1 MLRSNNNY
9 NEVLTHREEG
19 SGLLQDAYK
28 IDTKFLGQVVLDSSI
43 EGLLSDIDRSDSLA
57 AISEIYNRLCS
68 TLCYDQTTF
77 LSLNDGAKLKHEVD
91 KHRDPRFISQVS
103 IDRNEVICNDF
114 SVIFAK
120 LALSMFPDML
130 LSIRE
135 TYTGMSNGVMHTSSI
150 VDGTGIGRLEADP
163 LASFTRSDF
172 LRARLGLLPIGLRS
186 ANASIYPDDTYYKY
200 HSWNDPGNLDKL
212 LEIIQED
219 IRSFELPAVE
229 AASFAK
235 GALRTVIGRVGYNV
249 GVSNYERDN
258 NLISTY
264 TLTDLSNKEISKVSL
279 SEGVLR
285 VFIRDASDW
294 ERN

>member
-1 MLRSNNNY
+1 MLNINNNSSEALSHC
-9 NEVLTHREEG
+9 NEDLSSSQSV
-19 SGLLQDAYK
+19 YK
-28 IDTKFLGQVVLDSSI
+28 IDTKFLEQVSLDPSI
-43 EGLLSDIDRSDSLA
+43 KDLASNVDKSDSLVTV
-57 AISEIYNRLCS
+57 SKIYHRLCK
-68 TLCYDQTTF
+68 TLRYDQAAF
-77 LSLNDGAKLKHEVD
+77 LSLGNGAKLIHEVD

-120 LALSMFPDML
+120 LALSMFPNML

-135 TYTGMSNGVMHTSSI
+135 TYTGMSNDVMHISSI
-150 VDGTGIGRLEADP
+150 VDGTDIGRLEADP

-186 ANASIYPDDTYYKY
+186 ANSSISPDDTYYKY
-200 HSWNDPGNLDKL
+200 HNWNDPSNLDKL

-235 GALRTVIGRVGYNV
+235 GALRTAIGRVGYKV
-249 GVSNYERDN
+249 RVSNCEHDN
-258 NLISTY
+258 NLVSTY
-264 TLTDLSNKEISKVSL
+264 TLTGLSNEEISKISL
-279 SEGVLR
+279 SEGALKN
-285 VFIRDASDW
+285 F
-294 ERN
+294 N

>member
-1 MLRSNNNY
+1 MLNINNNSSEALSHC
-9 NEVLTHREEG
+9 NEDLSSSQSV
-19 SGLLQDAYK
+19 YK
-28 IDTKFLGQVVLDSSI
+28 IDTKFLEQVSLDPSI
-43 EGLLSDIDRSDSLA
+43 KDLASNIDKFDSLVTV
-57 AISEIYNRLCS
+57 SKIYHRLCK
-68 TLCYDQTTF
+68 TLRYDQAAF
-77 LSLNDGAKLKHEVD
+77 LSLGNGAKLIHEVD

-120 LALSMFPDML
+120 LALSMFPNML

-135 TYTGMSNGVMHTSSI
+135 TYTGMSNDVMHISSI
-150 VDGTGIGRLEADP
+150 VDGTDIGHLEADP

-186 ANASIYPDDTYYKY
+186 ANASISPDDTYYKY
-200 HSWNDPGNLDKL
+200 HNWNDPSNLDKL

-235 GALRTVIGRVGYNV
+235 GALRTAIGRVGYKV
-249 GVSNYERDN
+249 RVSNCEHDN
-258 NLISTY
+258 NLVSTY
-264 TLTDLSNKEISKVSL
+264 TLTGLSNKEISKISL
-279 SEGVLR
+279 SEGALKN
-285 VFIRDASDW
+285 F
-294 ERN
+294 N

>member
-1 MLRSNNNY
+1 MLNINNNSSEALSHC
-9 NEVLTHREEG
+9 NEDLSSSQSV
-19 SGLLQDAYK
+19 YK
-28 IDTKFLGQVVLDSSI
+28 IDTKFLEQVSLDPSI
-43 EGLLSDIDRSDSLA
+43 KDLASNVDKSDSLVTV
-57 AISEIYNRLCS
+57 SKIYHRLCK
-68 TLCYDQTTF
+68 TLRYDQAAF
-77 LSLNDGAKLKHEVD
+77 LSLGNGAKLIHEVD

-120 LALSMFPDML
+120 LALSMFPNML

-135 TYTGMSNGVMHTSSI
+135 TYTGMSNDVMHISSI
-150 VDGTGIGRLEADP
+150 VDSTDIGRLEADP

-186 ANASIYPDDTYYKY
+186 ANASISPDDTYYKY
-200 HSWNDPGNLDKL
+200 HNWNDPSNLDKL

-235 GALRTVIGRVGYNV
+235 GALRTAIGRVGYKV
-249 GVSNYERDN
+249 RVSNCEHDN
-258 NLISTY
+258 NLVSTY
-264 TLTDLSNKEISKVSL
+264 TLTGLSNEEISKISL
-279 SEGVLR
+279 SEGALKN
-285 VFIRDASDW
+285 F
-294 ERN
+294 N

>member
-1 MLRSNNNY
+1 MLNINNSSSEALSHC
-9 NEVLTHREEG
+9 NEDLSSSQSV
-19 SGLLQDAYK
+19 YK
-28 IDTKFLGQVVLDSSI
+28 IDTKFLEQVSLDPSI
-43 EGLLSDIDRSDSLA
+43 KDLASNVDKSDSLVTV
-57 AISEIYNRLCS
+57 SKIYHRLCK
-68 TLCYDQTTF
+68 TLRYDQAAF
-77 LSLNDGAKLKHEVD
+77 LSLGNGAKLIHEVD

-120 LALSMFPDML
+120 LALSMFPNML

-135 TYTGMSNGVMHTSSI
+135 TYTGMSNDVMHISSI
-150 VDGTGIGRLEADP
+150 VDGTDIGRLEADP

-186 ANASIYPDDTYYKY
+186 ANASISPDDTYYKY
-200 HSWNDPGNLDKL
+200 HNWNDPSNLDKL

-235 GALRTVIGRVGYNV
+235 GALRTAIGRVGYKV
-249 GVSNYERDN
+249 RVSNCEHDN
-258 NLISTY
+258 NLVSTY
-264 TLTDLSNKEISKVSL
+264 TLTGLSNEEISKISL
-279 SEGVLR
+279 SEGALKN
-285 VFIRDASDW
+285 F
-294 ERN
+294 N

>member
-1 MLRSNNNY
+1 MLNINNNSSEALSHC
-9 NEVLTHREEG
+9 NEDLSSSQSV
-19 SGLLQDAYK
+19 YK
-28 IDTKFLGQVVLDSSI
+28 IDTKFLEQVSLDPSI
-43 EGLLSDIDRSDSLA
+43 KDLASNVDKSDSLVTV
-57 AISEIYNRLCS
+57 SKIYHRLCK
-68 TLCYDQTTF
+68 TLRYDQAAF
-77 LSLNDGAKLKHEVD
+77 LSLGNGAKLIHEVD

-120 LALSMFPDML
+120 LALSMFPDIS

-135 TYTGMSNGVMHTSSI
+135 THTGMSNGVMHTSSI

-186 ANASIYPDDTYYKY
+186 ANASISPDDTYYKY
-200 HSWNDPGNLDKL
+200 HNWNDPSNLDKL

-219 IRSFELPAVE
+219 IRSFELSAVE

-235 GALRTVIGRVGYNV
+235 GALRTAIGRVGYKV
-249 GVSNYERDN
+249 RVSNCEHDN
-258 NLISTY
+258 NLVSTY
-264 TLTDLSNKEISKVSL
+264 TLTGLSNEEISKISL
-279 SEGVLR
+279 SEGALKN
-285 VFIRDASDW
+285 F
-294 ERN
+294 N

>member
-1 MLRSNNNY
+1 MLNINNNSSEALSHC
-9 NEVLTHREEG
+9 NEDLSSSQSV
-19 SGLLQDAYK
+19 YK
-28 IDTKFLGQVVLDSSI
+28 IDTKFLEQVSLDPSI
-43 EGLLSDIDRSDSLA
+43 KDLASNVDKSDSLVTV
-57 AISEIYNRLCS
+57 SKVYHRLCK
-68 TLCYDQTTF
+68 TLRYDQAAF
-77 LSLNDGAKLKHEVD
+77 LSLGNGAKLIHEVD

-120 LALSMFPDML
+120 LALSMFPNML

-135 TYTGMSNGVMHTSSI
+135 TYTGMSNDVMHISSI
-150 VDGTGIGRLEADP
+150 VDGTDIGRLEADP

-186 ANASIYPDDTYYKY
+186 ANASISPDDTYYKY
-200 HSWNDPGNLDKL
+200 HNWNDPSNLDKL

-235 GALRTVIGRVGYNV
+235 GALRTAIGRVGYKV
-249 GVSNYERDN
+249 RVSNCEHDN
-258 NLISTY
+258 NLVSTY
-264 TLTDLSNKEISKVSL
+264 TLTGLSNEEISKISL
-279 SEGVLR
+279 SEGALKN
-285 VFIRDASDW
+285 F
-294 ERN
+294 N

>member
-1 MLRSNNNY
+1 MLNINNNSSEALSHC
-9 NEVLTHREEG
+9 NEDLSSSQSV
-19 SGLLQDAYK
+19 YK
-28 IDTKFLGQVVLDSSI
+28 IDTKFLEQVSLDPSI
-43 EGLLSDIDRSDSLA
+43 KDLASNVDKSDSLVTV
-57 AISEIYNRLCS
+57 SKIYHRLCK
-68 TLCYDQTTF
+68 TLRYDQAAF
-77 LSLNDGAKLKHEVD
+77 LSLGNGAKLIHEVD

-120 LALSMFPDML
+120 LALSMFPNML

-135 TYTGMSNGVMHTSSI
+135 TYTGMSNDVMHISSI
-150 VDGTGIGRLEADP
+150 VDGTDIGRLEADP

-186 ANASIYPDDTYYKY
+186 ANASISPDDTYYKY
-200 HSWNDPGNLDKL
+200 HNWNDPSNLDKL

-235 GALRTVIGRVGYNV
+235 GALRTAIGRVGYKV
-249 GVSNYERDN
+249 RVSNCENDN
-258 NLISTY
+258 NLVSTY
-264 TLTDLSNKEISKVSL
+264 TLTGLSNEEISKISL
-279 SEGVLR
+279 SEGALKN
-285 VFIRDASDW
+285 F
-294 ERN
+294 N

>member
-1 MLRSNNNY
+1 MLNINNNSSEALSHC
-9 NEVLTHREEG
+9 NEDLSSSQSV
-19 SGLLQDAYK
+19 YK
-28 IDTKFLGQVVLDSSI
+28 IDTKFLEQVSLDPSI
-43 EGLLSDIDRSDSLA
+43 KDIVSNVDKSDSLVTV
-57 AISEIYNRLCS
+57 SKIYHRLCK
-68 TLCYDQTTF
+68 TLRYDQAAF
-77 LSLNDGAKLKHEVD
+77 LSLGNGAELIHEVD

-120 LALSMFPDML
+120 LALSMFPNML

-135 TYTGMSNGVMHTSSI
+135 TYTGMSNDVMHISSI
-150 VDGTGIGRLEADP
+150 VDGTDIGRLEADP

-186 ANASIYPDDTYYKY
+186 ANASISPDDTYYKY
-200 HSWNDPGNLDKL
+200 HNWNDPSNLDKL

-235 GALRTVIGRVGYNV
+235 GALRTAIGRVGYKV
-249 GVSNYERDN
+249 RVSNCEHDN
-258 NLISTY
+258 NLVSTY
-264 TLTDLSNKEISKVSL
+264 TLTGLSNEEISKISL
-279 SEGVLR
+279 SEGALKN
-285 VFIRDASDW
+285 F
-294 ERN
+294 N

>member
-1 MLRSNNNY
+1 MLNINNNSSEALSHC
-9 NEVLTHREEG
+9 NEDLSSSQSV
-19 SGLLQDAYK
+19 YK
-28 IDTKFLGQVVLDSSI
+28 IDTKFLEQVSLDPSI
-43 EGLLSDIDRSDSLA
+43 KDLASNVDKSDSLVTV
-57 AISEIYNRLCS
+57 SKIYHRLCK
-68 TLCYDQTTF
+68 TLRYDQAAF
-77 LSLNDGAKLKHEVD
+77 LSLGNGAKLIHEVD

-120 LALSMFPDML
+120 LALSMFPNML

-135 TYTGMSNGVMHTSSI
+135 TYTGMSNDVMHISSI
-150 VDGTGIGRLEADP
+150 VDGTDIGCLEADP

-186 ANASIYPDDTYYKY
+186 ANASISPDDTYYKY
-200 HSWNDPGNLDKL
+200 HNWNDPSNLDKL

-235 GALRTVIGRVGYNV
+235 GALRTAIGRVGYKV
-249 GVSNYERDN
+249 RVSNCEHDN
-258 NLISTY
+258 NLVSTY
-264 TLTDLSNKEISKVSL
+264 TLTGLSNEEISKISL
-279 SEGVLR
+279 SEGALKN
-285 VFIRDASDW
+285 F
-294 ERN
+294 N

>member
-1 MLRSNNNY
+1 MLNINNNSSEALSHC
-9 NEVLTHREEG
+9 NEDLSSSQSV
-19 SGLLQDAYK
+19 YK
-28 IDTKFLGQVVLDSSI
+28 IDTKFLEQVSLDPSI
-43 EGLLSDIDRSDSLA
+43 KDLASNVDKSDSLVTV
-57 AISEIYNRLCS
+57 SKIYHRLCK
-68 TLCYDQTTF
+68 TLRYDQAAF
-77 LSLNDGAKLKHEVD
+77 LSLSNGAKLIHEVD

-120 LALSMFPDML
+120 LALSMFPNML

-135 TYTGMSNGVMHTSSI
+135 TYTGMSNDVMHISSI
-150 VDGTGIGRLEADP
+150 VDGTDIGRLEADP

-186 ANASIYPDDTYYKY
+186 ANASISPDDTYYKY
-200 HSWNDPGNLDKL
+200 HNWNDPSNLDKL

-235 GALRTVIGRVGYNV
+235 GALRTAIGRVGYKV
-249 GVSNYERDN
+249 RVSNCEHDN
-258 NLISTY
+258 NLVSTY
-264 TLTDLSNKEISKVSL
+264 TLTGLSNEEISKISL
-279 SEGVLR
+279 SEGALKN
-285 VFIRDASDW
+285 F
-294 ERN
+294 N

>member
-1 MLRSNNNY
+1 MLNINNNSSEALSHC
-9 NEVLTHREEG
+9 NEDLSSSQSV
-19 SGLLQDAYK
+19 YK
-28 IDTKFLGQVVLDSSI
+28 IDTKFLEQVSLDPSI
-43 EGLLSDIDRSDSLA
+43 KDLASNVDKSDSLVTV
-57 AISEIYNRLCS
+57 SKIYHRLCK
-68 TLCYDQTTF
+68 TLRYDQAAF
-77 LSLNDGAKLKHEVD
+77 LSLGNGAKLIHEVD

-120 LALSMFPDML
+120 LALSMFPNML

-135 TYTGMSNGVMHTSSI
+135 TYTGMSNDVMHISSI
-150 VDGTGIGRLEADP
+150 VDGTDIGRLEADP

-186 ANASIYPDDTYYKY
+186 ANASISPDDTYYKY
-200 HSWNDPGNLDKL
+200 HNWNNPSNLDKL

-235 GALRTVIGRVGYNV
+235 GALRTAIGRVGYKV
-249 GVSNYERDN
+249 RVSNCEHDN
-258 NLISTY
+258 NLVSTY
-264 TLTDLSNKEISKVSL
+264 TLTGLSNEEISKISL
-279 SEGVLR
+279 SEGALKN
-285 VFIRDASDW
+285 F
-294 ERN
+294 N

>member
-1 MLRSNNNY
+1 MLNINNNSSEALSHC
-9 NEVLTHREEG
+9 NEDLSSSQSV
-19 SGLLQDAYK
+19 YK
-28 IDTKFLGQVVLDSSI
+28 IDTKFLEQVSLDPSI
-43 EGLLSDIDRSDSLA
+43 KDLASNVDKSDSLVTV
-57 AISEIYNRLCS
+57 SKIYHRLCK
-68 TLCYDQTTF
+68 TLRYDQAAF
-77 LSLNDGAKLKHEVD
+77 LSLGNGAKLIHEVD

-120 LALSMFPDML
+120 LALSMFPNML

-135 TYTGMSNGVMHTSSI
+135 TYTGMSNDVMHISSI
-150 VDGTGIGRLEADP
+150 VDGTDIGRLEADP

-186 ANASIYPDDTYYKY
+186 ANASISPDDTYYKY
-200 HSWNDPGNLDKL
+200 HNWNDPSNLDKL

-235 GALRTVIGRVGYNV
+235 GALRTAIGRVGYKV
-249 GVSNYERDN
+249 RVSNCEHDN
-258 NLISTY
+258 NLVSTY
-264 TLTDLSNKEISKVSL
+264 TLTGLSNEEISKISL
-279 SEGVLR
+279 SKGALKN
-285 VFIRDASDW
+285 F
-294 ERN
+294 N

>member
-1 MLRSNNNY
+1 MLNINNNSSEALSHC
-9 NEVLTHREEG
+9 NEDLSSSQSV
-19 SGLLQDAYK
+19 YK
-28 IDTKFLGQVVLDSSI
+28 IDTKFLEQVSLDPSI
-43 EGLLSDIDRSDSLA
+43 KDLASNVDKSDSLVTV
-57 AISEIYNRLCS
+57 SKVYHRLCK
-68 TLCYDQTTF
+68 TLRYDQAAF
-77 LSLNDGAKLKHEVD
+77 LSLGNGAKLIHEVD

-120 LALSMFPDML
+120 LALSMFPNML

-135 TYTGMSNGVMHTSSI
+135 TYTGMSNDVMHISSI
-150 VDGTGIGRLEADP
+150 VDGTDIGRLEADP

-186 ANASIYPDDTYYKY
+186 ANASISPDDTYYKY
-200 HSWNDPGNLDKL
+200 HNWNDPSNLDKL

-235 GALRTVIGRVGYNV
+235 GALRTAIGRVGYKV
-249 GVSNYERDN
+249 RVSNCEHDN
-258 NLISTY
+258 NLVSTY
-264 TLTDLSNKEISKVSL
+264 TLTGLSNKEISKISL
-279 SEGVLR
+279 SEGALKN
-285 VFIRDASDW
+285 F
-294 ERN
+294 N

>member
-1 MLRSNNNY
+1 MLNINNNSSEALSHC
-9 NEVLTHREEG
+9 NEDLSSSQSV
-19 SGLLQDAYK
+19 YK
-28 IDTKFLGQVVLDSSI
+28 IDTKFLEQVSLDPSI
-43 EGLLSDIDRSDSLA
+43 KDLASNVDKSDSLVTV
-57 AISEIYNRLCS
+57 SKIYHRLCK
-68 TLCYDQTTF
+68 TLRYDQAAF
-77 LSLNDGAKLKHEVD
+77 LSLGNGAKLIHEVD

-120 LALSMFPDML
+120 LALSMFPNML

-135 TYTGMSNGVMHTSSI
+135 TYTGMSNDVMHISSI
-150 VDGTGIGRLEADP
+150 VDGTDIGRLEADP

-186 ANASIYPDDTYYKY
+186 ANASISPDDTYYKY
-200 HSWNDPGNLDKL
+200 HNWNDPSNLDKL

-235 GALRTVIGRVGYNV
+235 GALRTAIGRVGYKV
-249 GVSNYERDN
+249 RVSNCEHDN
-258 NLISTY
+258 NLVSTY
-264 TLTDLSNKEISKVSL
+264 TLTGLSNKEISKISL
-279 SEGVLR
+279 SEGALKN
-285 VFIRDASDW
+285 F
-294 ERN
+294 N

>member
-1 MLRSNNNY
+1 MLNINNNSSEALSHC
-9 NEVLTHREEG
+9 NEDLSSSQSV
-19 SGLLQDAYK
+19 YK
-28 IDTKFLGQVVLDSSI
+28 IDTKFLEQVSLDPSI
-43 EGLLSDIDRSDSLA
+43 KDLVSNVDKSDSLVTV
-57 AISEIYNRLCS
+57 SKIYHRLCK
-68 TLCYDQTTF
+68 TLRYDQAAF
-77 LSLNDGAKLKHEVD
+77 LSLGNGAKLIHEVD

-120 LALSMFPDML
+120 LALSMFPNML

-135 TYTGMSNGVMHTSSI
+135 TYTGMSNDVMHISSI
-150 VDGTGIGRLEADP
+150 VDGTDIGRLEADP

-186 ANASIYPDDTYYKY
+186 ANASISPDDTYYKY
-200 HSWNDPGNLDKL
+200 HNWNDPSNLDKL

-235 GALRTVIGRVGYNV
+235 GALRTAIGRVGYKV
-249 GVSNYERDN
+249 RVSNCEHDN
-258 NLISTY
+258 NLVSTY
-264 TLTDLSNKEISKVSL
+264 TLTGLSNEEISKISL
-279 SEGVLR
+279 SEGALKN
-285 VFIRDASDW
+285 F
-294 ERN
+294 N

>member
-1 MLRSNNNY
+1 MDPSIKDLVSN
-9 NEVLTHREEG
+9 V
-19 SGLLQDAYK
+19 DK
-28 IDTKFLGQVVLDSSI
+28 
-43 EGLLSDIDRSDSLA
+43 SDSLVTV
-57 AISEIYNRLCS
+57 SKIYHRLCK
-68 TLCYDQTTF
+68 TLRYDQAAF
-77 LSLNDGAKLKHEVD
+77 LSLGNGAKLIHEID

-120 LALSMFPDML
+120 LALSMFPNML

-135 TYTGMSNGVMHTSSI
+135 TYTGMSNDVMHISSI
-150 VDGTGIGRLEADP
+150 VDGTDIGRLEADP

-186 ANASIYPDDTYYKY
+186 ANASISPDDTYYKY
-200 HSWNDPGNLDKL
+200 HNWNDPSNLDKL

-235 GALRTVIGRVGYNV
+235 GALRTAIGRVGYKV
-249 GVSNYERDN
+249 RVSNCEHDN
-258 NLISTY
+258 SLVSTY
-264 TLTDLSNKEISKVSL
+264 TLTGLSNEEISKISL
-279 SEGVLR
+279 SEGALKN
-285 VFIRDASDW
+285 F
-294 ERN
+294 N

>member
-1 MLRSNNNY
+1 MLNINNNSSEALSHC
-9 NEVLTHREEG
+9 NEDLSSSQSV
-19 SGLLQDAYK
+19 YK
-28 IDTKFLGQVVLDSSI
+28 IDTKFLEQVSLDPSI
-43 EGLLSDIDRSDSLA
+43 KDLASNIDKFDSLVTV
-57 AISEIYNRLCS
+57 SKIYHRLCK
-68 TLCYDQTTF
+68 TLRYDQAAF
-77 LSLNDGAKLKHEVD
+77 LSLGNGAKLIHEVD

-120 LALSMFPDML
+120 LALSMFPNML

-135 TYTGMSNGVMHTSSI
+135 TYTGMSNDVMHISSI
-150 VDGTGIGRLEADP
+150 VDGTDIGRLEADP

-186 ANASIYPDDTYYKY
+186 ANASISPDDTYYKY
-200 HSWNDPGNLDKL
+200 HNWNDPSNLDKL

-235 GALRTVIGRVGYNV
+235 GALRTAIGRVGYKV
-249 GVSNYERDN
+249 RVSNCEHDN
-258 NLISTY
+258 NLVSTY
-264 TLTDLSNKEISKVSL
+264 TLTGLSNKEISKISL
-279 SEGVLR
+279 SEGALKN
-285 VFIRDASDW
+285 F
-294 ERN
+294 N

>member
-1 MLRSNNNY
+1 MLNINNNSSEALSHC
-9 NEVLTHREEG
+9 NEDLSSSQSV
-19 SGLLQDAYK
+19 YK
-28 IDTKFLGQVVLDSSI
+28 IDTKFLEQVSLDPSI
-43 EGLLSDIDRSDSLA
+43 KDLVSNIDKFDSLVTV
-57 AISEIYNRLCS
+57 SKIYHRLCK
-68 TLCYDQTTF
+68 TLRYDQAAF
-77 LSLNDGAKLKHEVD
+77 LSLGNGAKLIHEVD

-120 LALSMFPDML
+120 LALSMFPNML

-135 TYTGMSNGVMHTSSI
+135 TYTGMSNDVMHISSI
-150 VDGTGIGRLEADP
+150 VDGTDIGRLEADP

-186 ANASIYPDDTYYKY
+186 ANASISPDDTYYKY
-200 HSWNDPGNLDKL
+200 HNWNDPSNLDKL

-235 GALRTVIGRVGYNV
+235 GALRTAIGRVGYKV
-249 GVSNYERDN
+249 RVSNCEHDN
-258 NLISTY
+258 NLVSTY
-264 TLTDLSNKEISKVSL
+264 TLTGLSNEEISKISL
-279 SEGVLR
+279 SEGALKN
-285 VFIRDASDW
+285 F
-294 ERN
+294 N

>member
-1 MLRSNNNY
+1 MLNINNNSSEALSHC
-9 NEVLTHREEG
+9 NE
-19 SGLLQDAYK
+19 GLSSSQSVYK
-28 IDTKFLGQVVLDSSI
+28 IDTKFLEQVSLDPSI
-43 EGLLSDIDRSDSLA
+43 KDLASNVDKSDSLVTV
-57 AISEIYNRLCS
+57 SKIYHRLCK
-68 TLCYDQTTF
+68 TLRYDQAAF
-77 LSLNDGAKLKHEVD
+77 LSLGNGAKLIHEVD

-120 LALSMFPDML
+120 LALSMFPNML

-135 TYTGMSNGVMHTSSI
+135 TYTGMSNDVMHISSI
-150 VDGTGIGRLEADP
+150 VDGTDIGRLEADP

-186 ANASIYPDDTYYKY
+186 ANASISPDDTYYKY
-200 HSWNDPGNLDKL
+200 HNWNDPSNLDKL

-235 GALRTVIGRVGYNV
+235 GALRTAIGRVGYKV
-249 GVSNYERDN
+249 RVSNCEHDN
-258 NLISTY
+258 NLVSTY
-264 TLTDLSNKEISKVSL
+264 TLTGLSNEEISKISL
-279 SEGVLR
+279 SEGALKN
-285 VFIRDASDW
+285 F
-294 ERN
+294 N

>member
-1 MLRSNNNY
+1 MLNINNNSSEALSHC
-9 NEVLTHREEG
+9 NEDLSSSQSV
-19 SGLLQDAYK
+19 YK
-28 IDTKFLGQVVLDSSI
+28 IDTKFLEQVSLDPSI
-43 EGLLSDIDRSDSLA
+43 KDLASNIDKFDSLVTV
-57 AISEIYNRLCS
+57 SKIYHRLCK
-68 TLCYDQTTF
+68 TLRYDQAAF
-77 LSLNDGAKLKHEVD
+77 LSLGNGAKLIHEVD

-120 LALSMFPDML
+120 LALSMFPNML

-135 TYTGMSNGVMHTSSI
+135 TYTGMSNDVMHISSI
-150 VDGTGIGRLEADP
+150 VDSTDIGRLEADP

-186 ANASIYPDDTYYKY
+186 ANASISPDDTYYKY
-200 HSWNDPGNLDKL
+200 HNWNDPSNLDKL

-235 GALRTVIGRVGYNV
+235 GALRTAIGRVGYKV
-249 GVSNYERDN
+249 RVSNCEHDN
-258 NLISTY
+258 NLVSTY
-264 TLTDLSNKEISKVSL
+264 TLTGLSNEEISKISL
-279 SEGVLR
+279 SEGALKN
-285 VFIRDASDW
+285 F
-294 ERN
+294 N

>member
-1 MLRSNNNY
+1 MLNINNNSSEALSHC
-9 NEVLTHREEG
+9 NEDLSSSQSV
-19 SGLLQDAYK
+19 YK
-28 IDTKFLGQVVLDSSI
+28 IDTKFLEQVSLDPSI
-43 EGLLSDIDRSDSLA
+43 KDLASNVDKSDSLVTV
-57 AISEIYNRLCS
+57 SKIYHRLCK
-68 TLCYDQTTF
+68 TLRYDQAAF
-77 LSLNDGAKLKHEVD
+77 LSLGNGAKLIHEVD

-120 LALSMFPDML
+120 LALSMFPNML

-135 TYTGMSNGVMHTSSI
+135 TYTGMSNDVMHISSI
-150 VDGTGIGRLEADP
+150 VDGTDIGRLEADP

-186 ANASIYPDDTYYKY
+186 ANASISPDDTYYKY
-200 HSWNDPGNLDKL
+200 HNWNDPSNLDKL

-235 GALRTVIGRVGYNV
+235 GALRTAIGRVGYKV
-249 GVSNYERDN
+249 RVSKCEHDN
-258 NLISTY
+258 NLVSTY
-264 TLTDLSNKEISKVSL
+264 TLTGLSNEEISKISL
-279 SEGVLR
+279 SEGALKN
-285 VFIRDASDW
+285 F
-294 ERN
+294 N

>member
-1 MLRSNNNY
+1 MLNINNNSSEALSHC
-9 NEVLTHREEG
+9 NEDLSSSQSV
-19 SGLLQDAYK
+19 YK
-28 IDTKFLGQVVLDSSI
+28 IDTKFLEQVSLDPSI
-43 EGLLSDIDRSDSLA
+43 KDLASNIDKSDSLVTV
-57 AISEIYNRLCS
+57 SKIYHRLCK
-68 TLCYDQTTF
+68 TLRYDQAAF
-77 LSLNDGAKLKHEVD
+77 LSLGNGAKLIHEVD

-120 LALSMFPDML
+120 LALSMFPNML

-135 TYTGMSNGVMHTSSI
+135 TYTGMSNDVMHISSI
-150 VDGTGIGRLEADP
+150 VDGTDIGRLEADP

-186 ANASIYPDDTYYKY
+186 ANASISPDDTYYKY
-200 HSWNDPGNLDKL
+200 HNWNDPSNLDKL

-235 GALRTVIGRVGYNV
+235 GALRTAIGRVGYKV
-249 GVSNYERDN
+249 RVSNCEHDN
-258 NLISTY
+258 NLVSTY
-264 TLTDLSNKEISKVSL
+264 TLTGLSNEEISKISL
-279 SEGVLR
+279 SEGALKN
-285 VFIRDASDW
+285 F
-294 ERN
+294 N

>member
-1 MLRSNNNY
+1 MLNINNNSSEALSHC
-9 NEVLTHREEG
+9 NEDLSSSQSV
-19 SGLLQDAYK
+19 YK
-28 IDTKFLGQVVLDSSI
+28 IDTKFLEQVSLDPSIKDLASNIDNFDSSVTV
-43 EGLLSDIDRSDSLA
+43 SK
-57 AISEIYNRLCS
+57 IYHRLCK
-68 TLCYDQTTF
+68 TLRYDQAAF
-77 LSLNDGAKLKHEVD
+77 LSLGNGAKLIHEVD

-120 LALSMFPDML
+120 LALSMFPNML

-135 TYTGMSNGVMHTSSI
+135 TYTGMSNDVMHISSI
-150 VDGTGIGRLEADP
+150 VDSTDIGRLEADP

-186 ANASIYPDDTYYKY
+186 ANASISPDDTYYKY
-200 HSWNDPGNLDKL
+200 HNWNEPSNLDKL

-235 GALRTVIGRVGYNV
+235 GALRTAIGRVGYKV
-249 GVSNYERDN
+249 RVSNCEHDN
-258 NLISTY
+258 NLVSTY
-264 TLTDLSNKEISKVSL
+264 TLTGLSNEEISKISL
-279 SEGVLR
+279 SEGALKN
-285 VFIRDASDW
+285 F
-294 ERN
+294 N

>member
-1 MLRSNNNY
+1 MDPSIKDLVSN
-9 NEVLTHREEG
+9 V
-19 SGLLQDAYK
+19 DK
-28 IDTKFLGQVVLDSSI
+28 
-43 EGLLSDIDRSDSLA
+43 SDSLVTV
-57 AISEIYNRLCS
+57 SKIYHRLCK
-68 TLCYDQTTF
+68 TLRYDQAAF
-77 LSLNDGAKLKHEVD
+77 LSLGNGAKLIHEVD

-120 LALSMFPDML
+120 LALSMFPNML

-135 TYTGMSNGVMHTSSI
+135 TYTGMSNDVMHISSI
-150 VDGTGIGRLEADP
+150 VDGTDIGRLEADP

-186 ANASIYPDDTYYKY
+186 ANASISPDDTYYKY
-200 HSWNDPGNLDKL
+200 HNWNDPSNLDKL

-235 GALRTVIGRVGYNV
+235 GALRTAIGRVGYKV
-249 GVSNYERDN
+249 RVSNCEHDN
-258 NLISTY
+258 NLVSMY
-264 TLTDLSNKEISKVSL
+264 TLTGLSNEEISKISL
-279 SEGVLR
+279 SEGALKN
-285 VFIRDASDW
+285 F
-294 ERN
+294 N

>member
-1 MLRSNNNY
+1 MLNINNNSSEALSHC
-9 NEVLTHREEG
+9 NEDLSSSQSV
-19 SGLLQDAYK
+19 YK
-28 IDTKFLGQVVLDSSI
+28 IDTKFLEQVSLDPSI
-43 EGLLSDIDRSDSLA
+43 KDLASNVDKSDSLVTV
-57 AISEIYNRLCS
+57 SKVYHRLCK
-68 TLCYDQTTF
+68 TLRYDQAAF
-77 LSLNDGAKLKHEVD
+77 LSLGNGAKLIHEVD

-120 LALSMFPDML
+120 LALSMFPNML

-135 TYTGMSNGVMHTSSI
+135 TYTGMSNDVMHISSI
-150 VDGTGIGRLEADP
+150 VDGTDIGRLEADP

-186 ANASIYPDDTYYKY
+186 ANASISPDDTYYKY
-200 HSWNDPGNLDKL
+200 HNWNDPSNLDKL

-235 GALRTVIGRVGYNV
+235 GALRTAIGRVGYKV
-249 GVSNYERDN
+249 RVSNCEHDN
-258 NLISTY
+258 NLVSMY
-264 TLTDLSNKEISKVSL
+264 TLTGLSNEEISKISL
-279 SEGVLR
+279 SEGALKN
-285 VFIRDASDW
+285 F
-294 ERN
+294 N

>member
-1 MLRSNNNY
+1 MLNINNNSSEALSHC
-9 NEVLTHREEG
+9 NEDLSSSQSV
-19 SGLLQDAYK
+19 YK
-28 IDTKFLGQVVLDSSI
+28 IDTKFLEQVSLDPSI
-43 EGLLSDIDRSDSLA
+43 KDLASNIDKFDSLVTV
-57 AISEIYNRLCS
+57 SKIYHRLCK
-68 TLCYDQTTF
+68 TLRYDQAAF
-77 LSLNDGAKLKHEVD
+77 LSLGNSAKLIHEVD

-120 LALSMFPDML
+120 LALSMFPNML

-135 TYTGMSNGVMHTSSI
+135 TYTGMSNDVMHISSI
-150 VDGTGIGRLEADP
+150 VDGTDIGRLEADP

-186 ANASIYPDDTYYKY
+186 ANASISPDDTYYKY
-200 HSWNDPGNLDKL
+200 HNWNDPSNLDKL

-235 GALRTVIGRVGYNV
+235 GALRTAIGRVGYKV
-249 GVSNYERDN
+249 RVSNCEHDN
-258 NLISTY
+258 NLVSTY
-264 TLTDLSNKEISKVSL
+264 TLTGLSNEEISKISL
-279 SEGVLR
+279 SEGALKN
-285 VFIRDASDW
+285 F
-294 ERN
+294 N

>member
-1 MLRSNNNY
+1 MLNINNNSSEALSHC
-9 NEVLTHREEG
+9 NEDLSSSQSV
-19 SGLLQDAYK
+19 YK
-28 IDTKFLGQVVLDSSI
+28 IDTKFLEQVSLDPSI
-43 EGLLSDIDRSDSLA
+43 KDLASNIDKFDSLVTV
-57 AISEIYNRLCS
+57 SKIYHRLCK
-68 TLCYDQTTF
+68 TLRYDQAAF
-77 LSLNDGAKLKHEVD
+77 LSLGNGAKLIHEVD

-120 LALSMFPDML
+120 LALSMSSNML

-135 TYTGMSNGVMHTSSI
+135 TYTGMSNDVMHISSI
-150 VDGTGIGRLEADP
+150 VDGTDIGRLEADP

-186 ANASIYPDDTYYKY
+186 ANASISPDDTYYKY
-200 HSWNDPGNLDKL
+200 HNWNDPSNLDKL

-235 GALRTVIGRVGYNV
+235 GALRTAIGRVGYKV
-249 GVSNYERDN
+249 RVSNCEHDN
-258 NLISTY
+258 NLVSTY
-264 TLTDLSNKEISKVSL
+264 TLTGLSNEEISKISL
-279 SEGVLR
+279 SEGALKN
-285 VFIRDASDW
+285 F
-294 ERN
+294 N

>member
-1 MLRSNNNY
+1 MLNINNNSSEALSHC
-9 NEVLTHREEG
+9 NEDLSSSQSV
-19 SGLLQDAYK
+19 YK
-28 IDTKFLGQVVLDSSI
+28 IDTKFLEQVSLDPSI
-43 EGLLSDIDRSDSLA
+43 KDLASNVDKSDSLVTV
-57 AISEIYNRLCS
+57 SKIYHRLCK
-68 TLCYDQTTF
+68 TLRYGQAAF
-77 LSLNDGAKLKHEVD
+77 LSLGNGAKLIHEVD

-120 LALSMFPDML
+120 LALSMFPNML

-135 TYTGMSNGVMHTSSI
+135 TYTGMSNDVMHISSI
-150 VDGTGIGRLEADP
+150 VDGTDIGRLEADP

-186 ANASIYPDDTYYKY
+186 ANASISPDDTYYKY
-200 HSWNDPGNLDKL
+200 HNWNDPSNLDKL

-235 GALRTVIGRVGYNV
+235 GALRTAIGRVGYKV
-249 GVSNYERDN
+249 RVSNCEHDN
-258 NLISTY
+258 NLVSTY
-264 TLTDLSNKEISKVSL
+264 TLTGLSNEEISKISL
-279 SEGVLR
+279 SEGALKN
-285 VFIRDASDW
+285 F
-294 ERN
+294 N

>member
-1 MLRSNNNY
+1 MLNINNNSSEALSHC
-9 NEVLTHREEG
+9 NEDLSSSQSV
-19 SGLLQDAYK
+19 YK
-28 IDTKFLGQVVLDSSI
+28 IDTKFLEQVSLDPSI
-43 EGLLSDIDRSDSLA
+43 KYLASNVDKSDSLVTV
-57 AISEIYNRLCS
+57 SKIYHRLCK
-68 TLCYDQTTF
+68 TLRYDQAAF
-77 LSLNDGAKLKHEVD
+77 LSLGNGAKLIHEVD

-120 LALSMFPDML
+120 LALSMFPNML

-135 TYTGMSNGVMHTSSI
+135 TYTGMSNDVMHISSI
-150 VDGTGIGRLEADP
+150 VDGTDIGRLEADP

-186 ANASIYPDDTYYKY
+186 ANASISPDDTYYKY
-200 HSWNDPGNLDKL
+200 HNWNDPSNLDKL

-235 GALRTVIGRVGYNV
+235 GALRTAIGRVGYKV
-249 GVSNYERDN
+249 RVSNCEHDN
-258 NLISTY
+258 NLVSTY
-264 TLTDLSNKEISKVSL
+264 TLTGLSNEEISKISL
-279 SEGVLR
+279 SEGALKN
-285 VFIRDASDW
+285 F
-294 ERN
+294 N

>member
-1 MLRSNNNY
+1 MLNINNNSSEALSHC
-9 NEVLTHREEG
+9 NEDLSSSQSV
-19 SGLLQDAYK
+19 YK
-28 IDTKFLGQVVLDSSI
+28 IDTKFLEQVSLDPSI
-43 EGLLSDIDRSDSLA
+43 KDLASNVDKSDSLVTV
-57 AISEIYNRLCS
+57 SKVYHRLCK
-68 TLCYDQTTF
+68 TLRYDQAAF
-77 LSLNDGAKLKHEVD
+77 LSLGNGAKLIHEVD

-120 LALSMFPDML
+120 LALSMFPNML

-135 TYTGMSNGVMHTSSI
+135 TYTGMSNDVMNISSI
-150 VDGTGIGRLEADP
+150 VDGTDIGRLEADP

-186 ANASIYPDDTYYKY
+186 ANASISPDDTYYKY
-200 HSWNDPGNLDKL
+200 HNWNDPSNLDKL

-235 GALRTVIGRVGYNV
+235 GALRTAIGRVGYKV
-249 GVSNYERDN
+249 RVSNCEHDN
-258 NLISTY
+258 NLVSTY
-264 TLTDLSNKEISKVSL
+264 TLTGLSNEEISKISL
-279 SEGVLR
+279 SEGALKN
-285 VFIRDASDW
+285 F
-294 ERN
+294 N